1 VFTGISSQLLTIGS
15 VLILIGGAS
24 CAPAEPATK
33 GPPPTVA
40 ATSTPLPAPSPTQL
54 LESPTPIPT
63 ANFTLAD
70 IVGTWTRSDPDR
82 GLLFLIFDENG
93 NYLASHGEPKSVV
106 HAGDFSLEGRL
117 FTFLS
122 GWDCSPAEHTPG
134 KYILRMAGGGKYL
147 LFEPLE
153 DTCPDRPSVF
163 RSLRWDRLEPTPVP

>member
-1 VFTGISSQLLTIGS
+1 MFTGISQRLLVILST
-15 VLILIGGAS
+15 LLLIGGAS
-24 CAPAEPATK
+24 CAPAATVTEAPPAA
-33 GPPPTVA
+33 PV
-40 ATSTPLPAPSPTQL
+40 ATSTPSPAPPPTQP

-93 NYLASHGEPKSVV
+93 NYLASHGTPDSVV
-106 HAGDFSLEGRL
+106 HAGDFSLDGRL

-134 KYILRMAGGGKYL
+134 QYILRIAGGGRYL
-147 LFEPLE
+147 LFEPFE

-163 RSLRWDRLEPTPVP
+163 RSFRWDRVDPAPSP